1 KLYTEQLKKSA
12 DYAELNKAIGIH
24 ILNFTSIPESP
35 KYHNVFHITE
45 KQLGFNYFEDL
56 ELHTIELK
64 KFSNKEE
71 DLTAI
76 VQKVKSNLDK
86 WVAFLARND
95 LLDKNN
101 LPSPLADNT
110 LKKALEV
117 LEANS
122 LKKAKIETS
131 TEVKKEIAKRLL
143 NDKMDVLYVMKIT
156 DLTKEEV
163 EELTT

>member
-1 KLYTEQLKKSA
+1 
-12 DYAELNKAIGIH
+12 
-24 ILNFTSIPESP
+24 
-35 KYHNVFHITE
+35 
-45 KQLGFNYFEDL
+45 LGFNYFEDL

-71 DLTAI
+71 DLTAM
-76 VQKVKSNLDK
+76 VQKVQNNLDK

-122 LKKAKIETS
+122 LKKAKIEA
-131 TEVKKEIAKRLL
+131 EVAARIEEKKKIAKNLL
-143 NDKMDVLYVMKIT
+143 DEKIDIPFIAKVT
-156 DLTKEEV
+156 GLTKEE
-163 EELTT
+163 